1 MSLTTLPIVKRIE
14 VAARGE
20 ECGSLE
26 SNIEFK
32 KKKVE
37 NRVKERHGR
46 ELHWQFFRQPERAA
60 SIRPRCSLN

>member
-1 MSLTTLPIVKRIE
+1 M

-32 KKKVE
+32 KKKIE
-37 NRVKERHGR
+37 NRVKERHGK

-60 SIRPRCSLN
+60 SNKT